1 MPKATMLHIG
11 SYFSIYQIILTI
23 ALGFTST
30 SSSAK
35 SKQPNVCFSC
45 NIYYETSNTGKVEF
59 SLNVSNENMC
69 NWSYE
74 NQNTKICE
82 VYKTLNTSSFQ
93 YSKKIYFHD
102 QFLSTMK
109 PTPIAYKQNHISCNL
124 GQIRHLN
131 CSCTDFDFSQEVNIT
146 HTQFRKADVKI
157 IGFYKIPKFE
167 DTDVRVIPNKYS
179 EITKINGKHF
189 KMSVSDL
196 CQIYNLTIKVKSQ
209 PRCTNWIIQSK
220 HVRFPISSGSADISS
235 CEYNQTITTL
245 ATSAEN
251 DSLVY
256 FNLSFENESFKKNI
270 TRELTLPTT
279 WLKRKSDKNITGSVQ
294 ICAHGCNRCGILKNF
309 TCYSTIPKSLNAE
322 EISNDIILILCVV
335 AGIIFF
341 GICGVLLWFRH
352 AKRIKSKNFE
362 TEEIRPRLIPETLSR
377 ISTQTIE
384 NNTADKDPI
393 YQVIKDFHHYDKP
406 DINFTDDFL

>member
-1 MPKATMLHIG
+1 M
-11 SYFSIYQIILTI
+11 
-23 ALGFTST
+23 
-30 SSSAK
+30 
-35 SKQPNVCFSC
+35 
-45 NIYYETSNTGKVEF
+45 EF
-59 SLNVSNENMC
+59 SLNVSNGSMHNSSCEN
-69 NWSYE
+69 E
-74 NQNTKICE
+74 NSKICE
-82 VYKTLNTSSFQ
+82 VYGTFNISSVQ

-102 QFLSTMK
+102 QFLSTK
-109 PTPIAYKQNHISCNL
+109 TPSPIVYTQNNFRCNL
-124 GQIRHLN
+124 GQIRHLKCN
-131 CSCTDFDFSQEVNIT
+131 CTNFDFGQTVIIT
-146 HTQFRKADVKI
+146 DTQLGKADFKI
-157 IGFYKIPKFE
+157 SGFYKIPKFE

-196 CQIYNLTIKVKSQ
+196 CQIYNLTIKVKSR

-220 HVRFPISSGSADISS
+220 PVRFPISRGSANISS

-279 WLKRKSDKNITGSVQ
+279 WLKRKSGKNITGSVQ

-322 EISNDIILILCVV
+322 EISNNIILILCVV
-335 AGIIFF
+335 AGIIFLGMC
-341 GICGVLLWFRH
+341 GIVLWFRH
-352 AKRIKSKNFE
+352 AKKTKNKNSN
-362 TEEIRPRLIPETLSR
+362 TEKIRPRVIPETYSR
-377 ISTQTIE
+377 ISIQITE
-384 NNTADKDPI
+384 NNTADNDPT
-393 YQVIKDFHHYDKP
+393 YEVIKDFNHYDEP